1 MADYAK
7 EFLKHVVEPQKPK
20 KGKKGSSR
28 AALSVVVS
36 YSRSAAASSG
46 SPAGDK
52 VTSPLLCTSSARGS
66 KRQRG
71 HDEIIDVDV
80 EVGLMLPLCHEM
92 TSFLDAYPL
101 KV

>member
-28 AALSVVVS
+28 AA
-36 YSRSAAASSG
+36 AASSG

-52 VTSPLLCTSSARGS
+52 VTSPLLRTSSARGS

-71 HDEIIDVDV
+71 HDEIIDVDA